1 MKVELDFRKGSALK
15 TLIRRLCFI
24 AFGVGAMANPLDV
37 LNLYNIGVGAFI
49 GLLFGWL
56 FRIFLKGFLG
66 MFNASFKKE
75 KGKEAIRYAVD
86 SGMLFLSPFALM
98 LLLATFYLNWSMTVP
113 FISAGIMA
121 AGTASAIEM
130 GRLQGRQAIKNTI
143 AALVVSFA
151 FSFVWT
157 LSFPTLY
164 RASSLI
170 EGGVSLVT
178 SLIGGGGL

>member
-1 MKVELDFRKGSALK
+1 MELDFRKGRALK
-15 TLIRRLCFI
+15 SLIRRLCFI

-37 LNLYNIGVGAFI
+37 LNLYNIGVGALI
-49 GLLFGWL
+49 GLLFGGL
-56 FRIFLKGFLG
+56 FRMFLKGFLG
-66 MFNASFKKE
+66 MANGAFKRE

-86 SGMLFLSPFALM
+86 SGLLFLSPFALM

-121 AGTASAIEM
+121 AGTAAAIEM
-130 GRLQGRQAIKNTI
+130 GRLQGRQAVKNTI
-143 AALVVSFA
+143 AASAVSFA
-151 FSFVWT
+151 ASFIWT

-164 RASSLI
+164 KAPSLI
-170 EGGVSLVT
+170 EGGVSLVR

>member
-1 MKVELDFRKGSALK
+1 MELDFRKGRALK
-15 TLIRRLCFI
+15 ALIQRLCFI

-56 FRIFLKGFLG
+56 FRMFLKGFLG
-66 MFNASFKKE
+66 MFNGSFQKE
-75 KGKEAIRYAVD
+75 KGKEAVRYAVD

-130 GRLQGRQAIKNTI
+130 GRLQGKQSIKNTI
-143 AALVVSFA
+143 AASGVSFVC
-151 FSFVWT
+151 SFVWT
-157 LSFPTLY
+157 LSFPALY
-164 RASSLI
+164 RAPSLI
-170 EGGVSLVT
+170 EGGVALVL

>member
-1 MKVELDFRKGSALK
+1 MEPDFKKGRALK
-15 TLIRRLCFI
+15 ALVRRLCFI

-37 LNLYNIGVGAFI
+37 FNLYNIGVGAFI

-56 FRIFLKGFLG
+56 FRMFLKGFLG
-66 MFNASFKKE
+66 MANGSFQKE
-75 KGKEAIRYAVD
+75 KGKDAIRYAVD

-130 GRLQGRQAIKNTI
+130 GRLQGRQAIKNTK
-143 AALVVSFA
+143 AASAVSFA
-151 FSFVWT
+151 YSFIWT
-157 LSFPTLY
+157 LSFPILY
-164 RASSLI
+164 RAPSLI
-170 EGGVSLVT
+170 EGGVSLVL

>member
-1 MKVELDFRKGSALK
+1 MELDFRKGRALK
-15 TLIRRLCFI
+15 ALIRRLCFI

-56 FRIFLKGFLG
+56 FRMFLKGFLG
-66 MFNASFKKE
+66 ILNGSLQKE

-86 SGMLFLSPFALM
+86 SGMLFLAPFALM

-143 AALVVSFA
+143 AASVVSFA
-151 FSFVWT
+151 YSFIWT
-157 LSFPTLY
+157 LSFPILY
-164 RASSLI
+164 RAPSLI
-170 EGGVSLVT
+170 EGGVSLVL

>member
-1 MKVELDFRKGSALK
+1 MELDFRKGRALK
-15 TLIRRLCFI
+15 ALIRRLCFI

-56 FRIFLKGFLG
+56 FRMFLKGFLG
-66 MFNASFKKE
+66 MLNGSFQKE

-143 AALVVSFA
+143 AASVVSFA
-151 FSFVWT
+151 YSFIWT
-157 LSFPTLY
+157 LSFPILY
-164 RASSLI
+164 RAPSLI
-170 EGGVSLVT
+170 EGGVSLVL

>member
-1 MKVELDFRKGSALK
+1 MELDFRKGRALK
-15 TLIRRLCFI
+15 ALIRRLCFM
-24 AFGVGAMANPLDV
+24 AFGIGAMANPLDV

-49 GLLFGWL
+49 GLMFGWL
-56 FRIFLKGFLG
+56 FRMFLKGFLG
-66 MFNASFKKE
+66 MFNGSFQKE

-86 SGMLFLSPFALM
+86 NGMLFLSPFALM

-121 AGTASAIEM
+121 VGTASAIEM
-130 GRLQGRQAIKNTI
+130 GRLQGKQAVKNTI
-143 AALVVSFA
+143 AASVVSFA
-151 FSFVWT
+151 ASFVWT

-164 RASSLI
+164 KAPSLI
-170 EGGVSLVT
+170 EGGVSLVL

>member
-1 MKVELDFRKGSALK
+1 M
-15 TLIRRLCFI
+15 
-24 AFGVGAMANPLDV
+24 AFGIGAMANPLDV

-49 GLLFGWL
+49 GLMFGWL
-56 FRIFLKGFLG
+56 FRMFLKGFLG
-66 MFNASFKKE
+66 MFNGSFQKE

-86 SGMLFLSPFALM
+86 NGMLFLSPFALM

-121 AGTASAIEM
+121 VGTASAIEM
-130 GRLQGRQAIKNTI
+130 GRLQGKQAVKNTI
-143 AALVVSFA
+143 AASVVSFA
-151 FSFVWT
+151 ASFVWT

-164 RASSLI
+164 KAPSLI
-170 EGGVSLVT
+170 EGGVSLVL